1 MEKFKNIPF
10 PQADDFSKIL
20 KIININNPLDIKNN
34 GIMKIIL
41 GGISDR
47 QVQYYVTAVIFL
59 GILDPHKNLTN
70 LGSEIRALNEY
81 NQKILICRLI
91 VSNPI
96 FGEVYFSEKIL
107 GCTLNREDIVCIMKK
122 YLTYTS
128 EEVYIRRAQ
137 TVIKWI
143 EWINSNCE
151 C

>member
-34 GIMKIIL
+34 STMRIIL

-47 QVQYYVTAVIFL
+47 QIQYYVTAVIFL
-59 GILDPHKNLTN
+59 GILDSHKNFTN
-70 LGSEIRALNEY
+70 LGSEIRTLNAY

-91 VSNPI
+91 VSNPV

-137 TVIKWI
+137 TVMKWI
-143 EWINSNCE
+143 EWINLN
-151 C
+151 